1 MIFDKYLCGFVRE
14 AEGAG
19 SGAAAGGGQQSAPAS
34 GAAPAGGGAA
44 PAGGGAAQQGG
55 SQASGAGDQ
64 GWWRGESYSGLD
76 ADTMK
81 FLDGKNYPDIKT
93 ALTSL
98 RSADQMARDR
108 NVIRKPDPANV
119 QKWDG
124 FAELGWSPEIANY
137 KLTPPAAAD
146 GEVHDEKAW
155 EAFLP
160 AAHEARLLP
169 WQAEAVY
176 SAMHKHDNAIIGEF
190 KAAADQA
197 NADLDRSLRAKF
209 GNQYDAKVSL
219 AKRAFAAFSPS
230 EAVAAQ
236 MDSAFSSAGMVDLF
250 VKIGEAMGEDRL
262 VTGHGGDGGAVS
274 VETLQKKLN
283 TLWADKD
290 WKAAFDDPRNPRHK
304 DVRDERA
311 NLLQRK
317 AELELK
323 SRK

>member
-1 MIFDKYLCGFVRE
+1 MIFDKYLRGFVRE

-19 SGAAAGGGQQSAPAS
+19 SGAAAGGGQQSAPAG

-44 PAGGGAAQQGG
+44 PQGG

-64 GWWRGESYSGLD
+64 GWWRGDSYSGLD

-81 FLDGKNYPDIKT
+81 FLDGKNYPDIQT

-108 NVIRKPDPANV
+108 NVIRKPDPTNV

-124 FAELGWSPEIANY
+124 FAELGWSPDLAAY
-137 KLTPPAAAD
+137 KPNPPASAD
-146 GEVHDEKAW
+146 GEVHDEQAW
-155 EAFLP
+155 SAFLP

-176 SAMHKHDNAIIGEF
+176 TAMHKHDNAIISDF
-190 KAAADQA
+190 QAAARQA
-197 NADLDRSLRAKF
+197 NADLERSLRGKF
-209 GNQYDAKVSL
+209 GDQYDAKVDL
-219 AKRAFAAFSPS
+219 GKRAFSFLAPS
-230 EAVAAQ
+230 EAVAAEI
-236 MDSAFSSAGMVDLF
+236 DKVFGSAGMVDLF
-250 VKIGEAMGEDRL
+250 VKIGEAMGEDRF
-262 VTGHGGDGGAVS
+262 VTGHGGDSGPES
-274 VETLQKKLN
+274 VDALQKKIN
-283 TLWADKD
+283 TLWGDKD

-304 DVRDERA
+304 DVRAERD
-311 NLLQRK
+311 NLLKRK